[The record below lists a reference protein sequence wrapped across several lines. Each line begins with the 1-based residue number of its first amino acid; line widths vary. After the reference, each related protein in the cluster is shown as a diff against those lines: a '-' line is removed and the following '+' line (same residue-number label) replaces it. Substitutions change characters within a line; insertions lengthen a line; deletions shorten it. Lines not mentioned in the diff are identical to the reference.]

1 MHRRGFLVMIHI
13 PKKFVLVLAWY
24 MHLACSGGS
33 MNITIIT
40 KQFKTGDPIPTEYTC
55 DGLNSSPE
63 VWWDTVPAQTR
74 SLALVCQDPD
84 APVGIWDHWI
94 IFNIPPHVTHLKKN
108 IRAEDIP
115 AVYGTNSWGNSAYGG
130 PCPPS
135 GTHRYFFMLYALD
148 KELSLTANA
157 TKKDIL
163 KAIEGHVIQRA
174 QIMGTYQRKK

>member
-1 MHRRGFLVMIHI
+1 MTHAS
-13 PKKFVLVLAWY
+13 KKIVLMLGWCMY
-24 MHLACSGGS
+24 SACLGGS
-33 MNITIIT
+33 MNIAIIT
-40 KQFKTGDPIPTEYTC
+40 QEFKNGDLIPTEYTC
-55 DGLNSSPE
+55 DGLNSSPT
-63 VWWDTVPAQTR
+63 VWWDHVPEQTR
-74 SLALVCQDPD
+74 SLALICQDPD
-84 APVGIWDHWI
+84 APGGVWDHWI
-94 IFNIPPHVTHLKKN
+94 IFNIPPHVTELNKN
-108 IRAEDIP
+108 VRPEDIP
-115 AVYGTNSWGNSAYGG
+115 AVYGTNSWGKSAYGG